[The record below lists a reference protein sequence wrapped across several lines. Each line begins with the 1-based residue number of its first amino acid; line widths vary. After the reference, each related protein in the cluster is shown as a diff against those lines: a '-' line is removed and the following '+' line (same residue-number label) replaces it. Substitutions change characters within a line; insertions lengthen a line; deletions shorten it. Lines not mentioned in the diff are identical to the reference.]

1 MAQASIYQA
10 PAESL
15 LSLRSTGST
24 KIVASLS
31 PTSPTAPRPDTIR
44 STLKMSDRLTQLQEA
59 ADEVCSPQRPRTKN
73 KPQTANPR
81 PQLANQFIA
90 CFYYL
95 ERRHDLEPFGPND
108 KIPDL
113 KPEQPKEGR
122 THDGHHEKPCSLTQ
136 APVDSLPPDVFQ
148 AGMVELARDLILK
161 EQQMEYLIS
170 NLPGLDNSER
180 EQEQLIRDLE
190 EELKVAE
197 AQRLEAVKEKQ
208 EVLGKLNQVLRG
220 IRRH

>member
-1 MAQASIYQA
+1 MA
-10 PAESL
+10 
-15 LSLRSTGST
+15 
-24 KIVASLS
+24 
-31 PTSPTAPRPDTIR
+31 
-44 STLKMSDRLTQLQEA
+44 DRLTQLQEA
-59 ADEVCSPQRPRTKN
+59 ADE
-73 KPQTANPR
+73 
-81 PQLANQFIA
+81 LANQFIA

-113 KPEQPKEGR
+113 KPEQPKE
-122 THDGHHEKPCSLTQ
+122 
-136 APVDSLPPDVFQ
+136 VDSLPPDVFQ

-180 EQEQLIRDLE
+180 EQEQLIKDLE

-208 EVLGKLNQVLRG
+208 EVLAKLNQVLRG